1 MIKIIA
7 EESAKIQTAFMRK
20 ERASKK
26 GASLVMNEFDQNNA
40 TPDFSAP
47 QPDPASPSSQP
58 NPGPAPYSADAN
70 PGYAQGQPGS
80 APNPSGPAQQPYYGA
95 PGSGY
100 QQQPPQ
106 PPYGAPGYQQPPQQ
120 PYYPPQPNYPVYTEQ
135 KSRIAAGLLGIF
147 LGAFGVHNFYLGYTG
162 KAVAQL
168 VITLVTCGAGAV
180 VTEIWGLIEGI
191 MILCGSISTDSQG
204 IPLKD

>member
-120 PYYPPQPNYPVYTEQ
+120 PYYP
-135 KSRIAAGLLGIF
+135 RIAAGLLGIF

-168 VITLVTCGAGAV
+168 VITLITCGAGAV

>member
-70 PGYAQGQPGS
+70 P
-80 APNPSGPAQQPYYGA
+80 
-95 PGSGY
+95 GY

-168 VITLVTCGAGAV
+168 VITLITCGAGAV